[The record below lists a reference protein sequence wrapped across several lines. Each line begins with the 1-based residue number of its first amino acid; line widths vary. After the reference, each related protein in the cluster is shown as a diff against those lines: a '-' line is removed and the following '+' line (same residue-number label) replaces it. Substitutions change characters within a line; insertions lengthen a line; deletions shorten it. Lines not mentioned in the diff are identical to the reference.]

1 MVSLRAGLCLDIV
14 RPGGA
19 VNFRIHSGTL
29 GEDGGVRR
37 SSTKA
42 CFSADGIDAG
52 YVPEAFV
59 FVIAVWTYPISVA
72 AACFGRRRVT
82 LPVFLPITNLLGIAA
97 TRQFAGK

>member
-1 MVSLRAGLCLDIV
+1 MVI
-14 RPGGA
+14 
-19 VNFRIHSGTL
+19 SGTPNGL
-29 GEDGGVRR
+29 
-37 SSTKA
+37 K
-42 CFSADGIDAG
+42 SAAFDDGIDAG

-82 LPVFLPITNLLGIAA
+82 LLVLLPITNLLGIAA